1 MECICVI
8 KDIYRAIN
16 SFEESFIKTF
26 DLCINEGLV
35 LCSLRNKQL
44 SSSEIAE
51 QAGLNFSHASKTIK
65 SIEEKGLIMRNIG
78 HSDKRYMNFEL
89 TPKGKEII
97 TKIENNPLQI
107 PALLQPIF
115 NCKSQETA
123 EMPIW

>member
-16 SFEESFIKTF
+16 SFEENFLKTY
-26 DLCINEGLV
+26 DLCINEALV
-35 LCSLRNKQL
+35 LCSLQGKQL

-51 QAGLNFSHASKTIK
+51 QAGLKFSHASKIIK
-65 SIEEKGLIMRNIG
+65 SIEDKGLIMRTIG

-89 TPKGKEII
+89 SPWGKDILHQ
-97 TKIENNPLQI
+97 IENSPVEI
-107 PALLQPIF
+107 PELLLPIF
-115 NCKSQETA
+115 KCKNEQSA

>member
-16 SFEESFIKTF
+16 SFEEEFLKNF
-26 DLCINEGLV
+26 DLCINEALV
-35 LCSLRNKQL
+35 LCSLRNKEL

-51 QAGLNFSHASKTIK
+51 HAGLNFSHASKTIK

-89 TPKGKEII
+89 TPAGEDII
-97 TKIENNPLQI
+97 VKIDNNPIEI
-107 PALLQPIF
+107 PSLLQPIF
-115 NCKSQETA
+115 KCKSQETT

>member
-16 SFEESFIKTF
+16 SFEENFLKTY
-26 DLCINEGLV
+26 DLCINEALV
-35 LCSLRNKQL
+35 LCSLQNKQL

-51 QAGLNFSHASKTIK
+51 QAGLKFSHASKIIK
-65 SIEEKGLIMRNIG
+65 SIEDKGLIMRTIG

-89 TPKGKEII
+89 SPWGKDILQQIEDSPVEIP
-97 TKIENNPLQI
+97 E
-107 PALLQPIF
+107 LLLPIF
-115 NCKSQETA
+115 NCKKQQSA